1 MLGKS
6 FKIIEP
12 KRFDLYIED
21 IHCKTDEAI
30 IRIDYGAICKADLRY
45 YLGAR
50 DKRTLGFKYPM
61 SLLHEA
67 VGTIVLNKT
76 NKYKTGDK
84 VVLIPNIIPNENDK
98 CLNCVC
104 ENPQL
109 GENYCPN
116 AKFASSNSDGFGREY
131 VNYPVTHLIKIP
143 SNLEYRIAIFSELIS
158 VAIAAYRRIQLQG
171 NETIAIWGDGILGY
185 ILCCVLQVIHKEGK
199 IIAVGKHENKIKQF
213 PADKHYLTGN
223 GSIKSENI
231 DVAYECVGGDS
242 SGNAINESVD
252 NIKVGG
258 KIVLTGVA
266 ENYIGVNTRK
276 ILEKGIAIYGVTRSS
291 VADFQKAIQLFRD
304 EQFRLWISRLIL
316 DEIYIENI
324 GDYYNAF
331 EMELK
336 NSKLGKYILHFN
348 L

>member
-6 FKIIEP
+6 FKIVEP
-12 KRFDLYIED
+12 KRFDLYLED
-21 IHCKTDEAI
+21 IVCENHEAI
-30 IRIDYGAICKADLRY
+30 VKINYAAICKADIRY
-45 YLGAR
+45 YLGNR
-50 DKRTLGFKYPM
+50 DIRILGLKYPM
-61 SLLHEA
+61 NLIHEA
-67 VGTIVLNKT
+67 LGTVILDKSKKFNVG
-76 NKYKTGDK
+76 DR
-84 VVLIPNIIPNENDK
+84 VVLVPNIVSKTRDK
-98 CLNCVC
+98 CLHCICDDPN
-104 ENPQL
+104 L

-116 AKFASSNSDGFGREY
+116 AVFASSNYNGFSREY
-131 VNYPVTHLIKIP
+131 INYPIDNLIKIP
-143 SNLEYRIAIFSELIS
+143 DDIESNIAVFSELIS
-158 VAIAAYRRIQLQG
+158 VAISAYRRLDLIG
-171 NETIAIWGDGILGY
+171 NETIGIWGDGILGY
-185 ILCCVLQVIHKEGK
+185 IFCSTFSKIHSGK
-199 IIAVGKHENKIKQF
+199 IIVIGKHKEKLKKFPVQYSYLIGDNRIK
-213 PADKHYLTGN
+213 N
-223 GSIKSENI
+223 ENI
-231 DVAYECVGGDS
+231 SVAYECVGGDS

>member
-109 GENYCPN
+109 G
-116 AKFASSNSDGFGREY
+116 
-131 VNYPVTHLIKIP
+131 
-143 SNLEYRIAIFSELIS
+143 
-158 VAIAAYRRIQLQG
+158 
-171 NETIAIWGDGILGY
+171 
-185 ILCCVLQVIHKEGK
+185 K
-199 IIAVGKHENKIKQF
+199 IIAPMQNL
-213 PADKHYLTGN
+213 PL
-223 GSIKSENI
+223 
-231 DVAYECVGGDS
+231 
-242 SGNAINESVD
+242 AILMD
-252 NIKVGG
+252 
-258 KIVLTGVA
+258 
-266 ENYIGVNTRK
+266 
-276 ILEKGIAIYGVTRSS
+276 
-291 VADFQKAIQLFRD
+291 
-304 EQFRLWISRLIL
+304 W
-316 DEIYIENI
+316 
-324 GDYYNAF
+324 
-331 EMELK
+331 
-336 NSKLGKYILHFN
+336 
-348 L
+348 